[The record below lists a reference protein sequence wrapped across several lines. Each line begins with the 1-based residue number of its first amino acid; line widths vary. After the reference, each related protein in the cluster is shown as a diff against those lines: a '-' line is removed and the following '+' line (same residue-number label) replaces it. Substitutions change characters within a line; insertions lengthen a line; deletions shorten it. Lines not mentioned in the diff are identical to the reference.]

1 MSGRTFVDYIRIM
14 LKITMSLRWLS
25 IWTIMSCIT
34 RTQILW
40 IKTLPIIQFILY
52 LKIKKLSSIFTID
65 NANSYS
71 FESVGVQ
78 QRRAYGSTFGHYR
91 IGVYLIHMIM
101 QGTTGTCPGIGN
113 L

>member
-1 MSGRTFVDYIRIM
+1 
-14 LKITMSLRWLS
+14 
-25 IWTIMSCIT
+25 MSCIT

-65 NANSYS
+65 NAKSYS

-78 QRRAYGSTFGHYR
+78 QRRSYGSTFGHYK
-91 IGVYLIHMIM
+91 IGVYVIRMII
-101 QGTTGTCPGIGN
+101 QGTVGTCVVIRN